1 MAMLLYYSA
10 EILENE
16 NYISFQTLDSVI
28 WSANSLKFQALK
40 YWTNI
45 QYTMLKQGQKQPE
58 TEKNSVGGKKKGS
71 KQRSNLFR
79 EGNYDFKKKNSKNL
93 N

>member
-45 QYTMLKQGQKQPE
+45 QYTMLKQGQKQSE
-58 TEKNSVGGKKKGS
+58 TEKNSVGGKKKAVNKDQICSG
-71 KQRSNLFR
+71 R
-79 EGNYDFKKKNSKNL
+79 ETMTLKKNPKNQ

>member
-16 NYISFQTLDSVI
+16 NYIFFQTLDSVI

-45 QYTMLKQGQKQPE
+45 QYAMLKQGQKQPE
-58 TEKNSVGGKKKGS
+58 TEKNSVGGKKKAVNKDQICSG
-71 KQRSNLFR
+71 R
-79 EGNYDFKKKNSKNL
+79 ETMTLKKNPKNL

>member
-45 QYTMLKQGQKQPE
+45 QYTILKQGQKQPE
-58 TEKNSVGGKKKGS
+58 TEKNSVGGKKKAANKDQIFSG
-71 KQRSNLFR
+71 R
-79 EGNYDFKKKNSKNL
+79 ETMTLKKKPKNL